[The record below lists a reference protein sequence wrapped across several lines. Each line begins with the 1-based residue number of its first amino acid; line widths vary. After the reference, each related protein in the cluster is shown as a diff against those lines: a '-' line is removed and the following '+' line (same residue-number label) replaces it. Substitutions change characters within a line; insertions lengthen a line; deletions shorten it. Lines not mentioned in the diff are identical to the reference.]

1 MSDGSLTV
9 TSVSRE
15 DRGAYTCR
23 AYSIQGEAVHT
34 THLLVQGRE
43 IVSGSLSLDPCRSL
57 PGLLN
62 CELWRVFSQGPAC
75 PNGGAS
81 VGWVGSLSHVSLALT
96 PALVSGEMV
105 LHRDRDHAEL
115 FLISCRGH
123 IPAVFSPS
131 SDRRSPC
138 PPPTPGHLSIRDSI
152 SM

>member
-43 IVSGSLSLDPCRSL
+43 IFSVSLSLDLCRSL

-62 CELWRVFSQGPAC
+62 RGERFLRAQPAQLGVREEL
-75 PNGGAS
+75 GGW
-81 VGWVGSLSHVSLALT
+81 GLSHMYLL
-96 PALVSGEMV
+96 P
-105 LHRDRDHAEL
+105 
-115 FLISCRGH
+115 
-123 IPAVFSPS
+123 
-131 SDRRSPC
+131 
-138 PPPTPGHLSIRDSI
+138 
-152 SM
+152 